1 MLRTAQL
8 ITREDPL
15 KLKGRLRKSSDVLFD
30 WAISVL
36 VVVVAVDVEV
46 LELVPQKILW
56 NHVVH
61 LSLIHSAKCALS
73 HVLPVFSPPKR

>member
-46 LELVPQKILW
+46 LQLVPRLTGKIAPHFKQCNAHEDCCTLR
-56 NHVVH
+56 
-61 LSLIHSAKCALS
+61 C
-73 HVLPVFSPPKR
+73 